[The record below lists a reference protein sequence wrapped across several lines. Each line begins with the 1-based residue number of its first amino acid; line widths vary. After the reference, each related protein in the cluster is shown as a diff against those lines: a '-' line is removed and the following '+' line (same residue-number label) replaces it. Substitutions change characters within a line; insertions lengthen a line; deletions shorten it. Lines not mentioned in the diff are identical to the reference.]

1 MDMKETMCVTGAGG
15 YQASWVVKL
24 LLSHGYK
31 VHGTVRDPCDPK
43 NVHLEKLEKASE
55 NLQLFKADLLDF
67 EGLCKAIDGCTGV
80 FHVACPLPSSSPNIQ
95 NPEVELVK
103 PAVEGTSNVLKA
115 CTKAKVK
122 RVVMVSSVAAVV
134 LNPNWPKDQVM
145 DETCWTDKHFCMAK
159 ANQETKVAGFNWYSL
174 AKTEAERLALEYA
187 EENEVEVVTVCPP
200 LIMGP
205 MLQPKINSSSMLLL
219 SIARDGLEKMEYF
232 DWTAVD
238 VRDVAEALLL
248 LYKNPEAKGR
258 YICSSYSAST
268 LVLIEK
274 LKGLYPNHNYPK
286 QISGEGFVC
295 NMSSEKLHKLGW
307 KNRPLEE
314 TLVDTIEDYY
324 EKGLLNKP

>member
-1 MDMKETMCVTGAGG
+1 MDVKDTMCVTGAGG

-43 NVHLEKLEKASE
+43 NAHLEKLENASE

-80 FHVACPLPSSSPNIQ
+80 FHVACPVPSSPNIQ
-95 NPEVELVK
+95 NPEVDLVK

-134 LNPNWPKDQVM
+134 LNPNWPKDQLM
-145 DETCWTDKHFCMAK
+145 DETCWTDKDLCVANHEIK
-159 ANQETKVAGFNWYSL
+159 ALGLNWYSL
-174 AKTEAERLALEYA
+174 AKTEAESLALEYA
-187 EENEVEVVTVCPP
+187 KESKVEVVTVCPP
-200 LIMGP
+200 LIIGP
-205 MLQPKINSSSMLLL
+205 MLQSKINSSSMLLL
-219 SIARDGLEKMEYF
+219 TIARDGLEKMEYF

-238 VRDVAEALLL
+238 VRDVAEALLM
-248 LYKNPEAKGR
+248 LYTNLEAKGR

-268 LVLIEK
+268 SVFIEK
-274 LKGLYPNHNYPK
+274 LRSLYPNHNYPK

-295 NMSSEKLHKLGW
+295 KLSSEKLRKLGW